1 MTIDRRKFI
10 QNSSKLALIAGVP
23 ALSGIAQLSLTGAA
37 QAEQVAGLHDDLALP
52 DKWLGKDDAPV
63 TIIEYASMTCPYC
76 RRFHEE
82 TLAQLKK
89 NYIDTGKVRLIFREF
104 PLDNLAAAA
113 AMLARCAPNDNFFPL
128 IDTLF
133 KQQSKW
139 ARSSDPVSELLKI
152 SRLAG
157 FSQETFNAC
166 LRDQDMLNK
175 VIATRTQASEKF
187 KVNATPTFFLNDVK
201 YSGDF
206 SYEVLSKAIDS
217 LL

>member
-1 MTIDRRKFI
+1 MIINRRKFI
-10 QNSSKLALIAGVP
+10 KNTSKIAVVAGVP
-23 ALSGIAQLSLTGAA
+23 ALSTVAQLSLSNAA
-37 QAEQVAGLHDDLALP
+37 RAEQVSGLHENLALP

-63 TIIEYASMTCPYC
+63 TIVEYASMTCPHC

-82 TLAQLKK
+82 TLGKLKE

-113 AMLARCAPNDNFFPL
+113 AMLARCAPGDNYFPM
-128 IDTLF
+128 IDVLF
-133 KQQSKW
+133 NQQAKW
-139 ARSSDPVSELLKI
+139 SRSSDPVSELLKI

-157 FSQETFNAC
+157 FSKESFETC
-166 LRDQDMLNK
+166 LRNQDMLNK
-175 VIATRTQASEKF
+175 VIATRTQAAEKF
-187 KVNATPTFFLNDVK
+187 NVNATPTFFLNDVK

-206 SYEVLSKAIDS
+206 SYEVLSKAIDA